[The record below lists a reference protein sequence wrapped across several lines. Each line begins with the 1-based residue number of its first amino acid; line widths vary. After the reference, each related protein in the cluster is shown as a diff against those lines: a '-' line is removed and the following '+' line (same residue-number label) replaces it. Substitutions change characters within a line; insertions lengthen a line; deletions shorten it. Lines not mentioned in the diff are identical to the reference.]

1 MSYTYDEKS
10 TDSYYFIGG
19 IQQDLR
25 IEYTIS
31 IKCFQEDEEY
41 KNFEDFKYY
50 EDFKYF
56 QFSEDYRFPDYSTDY
71 EEYEDSEY

>member
-19 IQQDLR
+19 IQQDLL
-25 IEYTIS
+25 IEEYNTP

-56 QFSEDYRFPDYSTDY
+56 QFSEDYRFPEYTTDN
-71 EEYEDSEY
+71 EEY